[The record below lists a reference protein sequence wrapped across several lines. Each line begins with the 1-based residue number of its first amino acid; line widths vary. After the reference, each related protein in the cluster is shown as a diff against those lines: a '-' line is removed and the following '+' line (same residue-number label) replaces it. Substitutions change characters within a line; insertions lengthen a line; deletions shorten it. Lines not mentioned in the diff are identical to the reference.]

1 MQPLVLFGPLGV
13 VDPYVEYVVLV
24 LALLNLVTRQVAH
37 SRHTRQ
43 ADEGADDISRHLGH
57 EATNVLLVLASFY
70 MLLVHYHGGFVM
82 SMLALGLV
90 VTDFFEFEARKVEVR
105 TDEPLE
111 LPKGA
116 IVASALVVSYA
127 VFQALWFLVE
137 GYWKAVV
144 S

>member
-1 MQPLVLFGPLGV
+1 MQLLALVGPLGV
-13 VDPYVEYVVLV
+13 VDPYIEYVVLV
-24 LALLNLVTRQVAH
+24 LALLNLVTRQAAH
-37 SRHTRQ
+37 SRHKRQ
-43 ADEGADDISRHLGH
+43 AEDGADAIDRHLGH

-70 MLLVHYHGGFVM
+70 MLLVHFHGGFVM
-82 SMLALGLV
+82 AMLALGLV
-90 VTDFFEFEARKVEVR
+90 VTDFFEFEARRVEAR

-127 VFQALWFLVE
+127 AFQALWFLVE

>member
-1 MQPLVLFGPLGV
+1 MEPLVLFGPLDL
-13 VDPYVEYVVLV
+13 VDPFIEEILLV
-24 LALLNLVTRQVAH
+24 LALANVVTRQVAH
-37 SRHTRQ
+37 ARHRRQ
-43 ADEGADDISRHLGH
+43 ADEGAEAMTRHLGH

-82 SMLALGLV
+82 AMLVLGLV

-105 TDEPLE
+105 TDKPIE

-116 IVASALVVSYA
+116 LVASALVVGYA
-127 VFQALWFLVE
+127 AFQALWAFVE
-137 GYWKAVV
+137 VYWKAVI